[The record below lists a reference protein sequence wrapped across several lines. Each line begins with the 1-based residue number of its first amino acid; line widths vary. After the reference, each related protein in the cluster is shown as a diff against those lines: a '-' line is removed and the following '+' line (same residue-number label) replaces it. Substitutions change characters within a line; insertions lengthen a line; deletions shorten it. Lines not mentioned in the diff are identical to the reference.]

1 MALHLVTGY
10 AGTEHVTSADQ
21 GAYYMGTFGEGQF
34 VLNRGAKF
42 AATVV
47 SNNSVSIADGEAL
60 MQGRF
65 IKMTMGTSESVSIDN
80 GTSGMK
86 RNDLIVIRY
95 SKNAGTG
102 IETAA
107 LAVIK
112 GTPDAT
118 TPADPEYTEGDIT
131 DGTDL
136 VNDMPLYRVSLDGIN
151 IDSLTQLFAVKTSMV
166 EYMDDWQLPTATSS
180 RLGGVK
186 IPAQSTSHIINDNGS
201 ISVPLGTSSTNG
213 VVTNGQGL
221 YFQNDG
227 VLRLKTMGTYSF
239 GGAFLGKG
247 LEMVGD
253 NNDTLKVKIPTAD
266 DNTWYTDSQ
275 RTIQPGNSTT
285 VDIKTN
291 ATAIKNAVNDK
302 LFIPIGAYCYNYNK
316 MIINMLRWSVW
327 SDGYVR
333 IYCYLYNISD
343 NAIEL
348 PSGTSVTVYS
358 IILE

>member
-118 TPADPEYTEGDIT
+118 TPVDPEYTKGDIT

-166 EYMDDWQLPTATSS
+166 DYMDEYQLPIATDT

-186 IPAQSTSHIINDNGS
+186 VGSHLSRAEDGTIDLPLAGISRGGVKLDYDYMSMWNEEIRHNVGHTSNGWSSPHPALNQSLTLASGWNDIYNFIPTYMNNPHGGGIVPFFILLYDQSTNTPVAIGFPYAII
-201 ISVPLGTSSTNG
+201 
-213 VVTNGQGL
+213 
-221 YFQNDG
+221 
-227 VLRLKTMGTYSF
+227 
-239 GGAFLGKG
+239 
-247 LEMVGD
+247 
-253 NNDTLKVKIPTAD
+253 
-266 DNTWYTDSQ
+266 
-275 RTIQPGNSTT
+275 
-285 VDIKTN
+285 
-291 ATAIKNAVNDK
+291 ATQYKM
-302 LFIPIGAYCYNYNK
+302 LAYNLQSN
-316 MIINMLRWSVW
+316 
-327 SDGYVR
+327 
-333 IYCYLYNISD
+333 
-343 NAIEL
+343 
-348 PSGTSVTVYS
+348 SVTAKYYS
-358 IILE
+358 YEGIRTHYSD

>member
-166 EYMDDWQLPTATSS
+166 EYMNEYQLPIATDT

-186 IPAQSTSHIINDNGS
+186 VGPYLSRDDDGTIDLPEASSVRRGGLKINANYFGIWDGLLRHYVGHTTNGYSQHDSLKKSLSLAPGWNNVWNFMPEYMDSMYGQGKVPYLIILYDS
-201 ISVPLGTSSTNG
+201 SSTITPVAFGFPYTVSASQSSLIVYN
-213 VVTNGQGL
+213 L
-221 YFQNDG
+221 QNQS
-227 VLRLKTMGTYSF
+227 VSATKYSYE
-239 GGAFLGKG
+239 GILTHY
-247 LEMVGD
+247 
-253 NNDTLKVKIPTAD
+253 ND
-266 DNTWYTDSQ
+266 
-275 RTIQPGNSTT
+275 
-285 VDIKTN
+285 
-291 ATAIKNAVNDK
+291 
-302 LFIPIGAYCYNYNK
+302 
-316 MIINMLRWSVW
+316 
-327 SDGYVR
+327 
-333 IYCYLYNISD
+333 
-343 NAIEL
+343 
-348 PSGTSVTVYS
+348 
-358 IILE
+358 